1 MKSID
6 RLVFSLLH
14 THECVIIPSFGG
26 FIVKTKSARF
36 DFEKGTATPPFKEL
50 SFNLKL
56 NDNDG
61 QLIKYC
67 SSENNL
73 SYLESESMIR
83 QQVIE
88 WNQRIDQGHRLNLE
102 SIGFFWKDLEG
113 NVQFEQDRS
122 FNLLLASFGL
132 ELIEFIP
139 TISEELEITTS
150 QIPMKVERSKLLKYA
165 AAAAVILPIAFYS
178 YWIPVKTPALESG
191 LISYRDFNPL
201 ETSNKGHYHF
211 SAVSSE
217 SYSLKNL
224 EVNPEITPGKNI
236 LQDEAKSDANGYEN
250 SNDPVITP
258 ATMYLIAGCFANSE
272 NANRYV
278 TKLKT
283 LGFDPQILHEGV
295 LYKISIGAAFTQE
308 GLIPVVNKAH
318 NASID
323 CWILKP

>member
-224 EVNPEITPGKNI
+224 EVNPEITPGENI
-236 LQDEAKSDANGYEN
+236 LQDEPKSDANGYEN

-283 LGFDPQILHEGV
+283 LGFDPQILHEGA

>member
-224 EVNPEITPGKNI
+224 EVNPEIAPGENI
-236 LQDEAKSDANGYEN
+236 LQDEAKSDANSYEN

-283 LGFDPQILHEGV
+283 LGFDPQILHEGA

>member
-6 RLVFSLLH
+6 HLVLSLLH
-14 THECVIIPSFGG
+14 TQECVIIPSFGG
-26 FIVKTKSARF
+26 FVVKTKSARF

-73 SYLESESMIR
+73 SYLESEAMIR
-83 QQVIE
+83 QQVSE

-122 FNLLLASFGL
+122 INLLLSSFGL

-139 TISEELEITTS
+139 AISEELEVSTS
-150 QIPMKVERSKLLKYA
+150 QIPIKVERSKLLKYA

-201 ETSNKGHYHF
+201 ENSNKGHYHY

-217 SYSLKNL
+217 RYSFKEL
-224 EVNPEITPGKNI
+224 EVNSKKTPEENI
-236 LQDEAKSDANGYEN
+236 LQNETNAEANVDIN
-250 SNDPVITP
+250 SNDPLIAP

-283 LGFDPQILHEGV
+283 LGFDPQILHEGT
-295 LYKISIGAAFTQE
+295 LYKISIGAAFTEE
-308 GLIPVVNKAH
+308 GLMPIVNKAH

-323 CWILKP
+323 CWTLKP